1 MFDKLKTKK
10 PNNIDTKIGLFAWAM
25 QIVGMLFVHI
35 FVLAIFGILTA
46 FIVVGAHGTKFWF
59 MILLAIACAGV
70 CIAGLAAIVIDV
82 CNIIYLFQELKKLR
96 K

>member
-1 MFDKLKTKK
+1 MFDKFKAKK

-35 FVLAIFGILTA
+35 FVLAIFGILTG
-46 FIVVGAHGTKFWF
+46 FVVVGAYDTKFWL
-59 MILLAIACAGV
+59 MILLAIACVGV
-70 CIAGLAAIVIDV
+70 CIVGVAAIVIDV
-82 CNIIYLFQELKKLR
+82 CNIIYLFQEFKKLR